1 MSMSQPKST
10 QVVAKLLER
19 LAAISTANG
28 YFTDLAHIE
37 SDKPQ
42 VDIQH
47 DTSLPVLHL
56 RNVENAI
63 TRVVAGGARSEAR
76 TLQIDAYLKGGAGA
90 RQRQDALLDDLYRA
104 LYTGEKIKLDRL
116 AVEISTGV
124 AALDDADLGSRIVPI
139 YLPVT
144 ITYTSER

>member
-1 MSMSQPKST
+1 MSTPKST

-19 LAAISTANG
+19 LAAIGTANG
-28 YFTDLAHIE
+28 YYTDVAHLE
-37 SDKPQ
+37 SSAPQ
-42 VDIQH
+42 VKIGH
-47 DTSLPVLHL
+47 STTLPVLHL
-56 RNVENAI
+56 RNVENQI

-76 TLQIDAYLKGGAGA
+76 TLQIDAYLKGGEGA
-90 RQRQDALLDDLYRA
+90 RERQDALLDDLYRA

>member
-1 MSMSQPKST
+1 MSQPKST
-10 QVVAKLLER
+10 RVVAKLLER
-19 LAAISTANG
+19 LEAISVANG
-28 YFTDLAHIE
+28 YHTDIAHIE
-37 SDKPQ
+37 SDRPQ

-47 DTSLPVLHL
+47 DIPLPVLHL

-63 TRVVAGGARSEAR
+63 TRVVANGARSEQR
-76 TLQIDAYLKGGAGA
+76 TLQLDAYLKGGEGA
-90 RQRQDALLDDLYRA
+90 RERQDALLDDLYRA

-116 AVEISTGV
+116 AVEITTGN

>member
-1 MSMSQPKST
+1 MSQPKST
-10 QVVAKLLER
+10 QVVNKLIQR

-28 YFTDLAHIE
+28 YHTDVADLETSAQ
-37 SDKPQ
+37 Q
-42 VDIQH
+42 VQIDH
-47 DTSLPVLHL
+47 HTTLPVLHL
-56 RNVENAI
+56 HNVENAI
-63 TRVVAGGARSEAR
+63 TRVVAGGARSEKR
-76 TLQIDAYLKGGAGA
+76 TLQIDAYLKGGQGT
-90 RQRQDALLDDLYRA
+90 RERQDDMLDDLYRA

-116 AVEISTGV
+116 AVEIETGV

>member
-1 MSMSQPKST
+1 MSTPKST

-19 LAAISTANG
+19 LEAIDPANG
-28 YFTDLAHIE
+28 YHTSIADIE

-42 VDIQH
+42 INIQH
-47 DTSLPVLHL
+47 DTPLPVLHV
-56 RNVENAI
+56 RNAENEI
-63 TRVVAGGARSEAR
+63 TSVVAGGARSEQR
-76 TLQIDAYLKGGAGA
+76 TLQIDAYLEGGAGA
-90 RQRQDALLDDLYRA
+90 RERQDALLDDLYRA
-104 LYTGEKIKLDRL
+104 LYTGDKIKLDRL